1 MPTVTTVPSGT
12 NVTVLVG
19 HLGRAPEVRTL
30 PSGDRVLSLE
40 LSIRP
45 SGAAAE
51 SVPIAW
57 YDPPEPAVLWIAGEE
72 LLVVGRTRRRF
83 YRAQGCT
90 QSRTEVVATSVTPT
104 RKAAAARRALVTALD
119 LLDGVVV
126 P

>member
-1 MPTVTTVPSGT
+1 MSISTVPSGT

-19 HLGRAPEVRTL
+19 NLGRAPEVRTL
-30 PSGDRVLSLE
+30 PSGDRVLALE

-45 SGAAAE
+45 VGAAAE

-72 LLVVGRTRRRF
+72 LLIVGRTRRRF
-83 YRAQGCT
+83 FRSGGLT

-104 RKAAAARRALVTALD
+104 RKAAAARRALGSALD
-119 LLDGVVV
+119 LLDGAMV

>member
-1 MPTVTTVPSGT
+1 MSISTVPSGT

-19 HLGRAPEVRTL
+19 NLGRAPEVRTL
-30 PSGDRVLSLE
+30 PSGDRVLALE

-45 SGAAAE
+45 VGAAAE

-57 YDPPEPAVLWIAGEE
+57 YHPPQPAVLWIAGEE
-72 LLVVGRTRRRF
+72 LLIVGRTRRRF
-83 YRAQGCT
+83 FRSGGLT

-104 RKAAAARRALVTALD
+104 RKAAAARRALGSALD
-119 LLDGVVV
+119 LLDGAMV